1 MSMSPTR
8 RRIIYA
14 VALIAAGIAGVSA
27 FLIRPEPTKPARPPA
42 IVAVSPADGDSVLHQ
57 SEVFAEID
65 GAFDGELSING
76 HVIPKDQE
84 ERLQTG
90 NTRIGFTP
98 GNDKDFS
105 SFPAGRNCAAIR
117 YWPIS
122 EGEASSSTYSW
133 CFNLH

>member
-1 MSMSPTR
+1 MSPTR

-14 VALIAAGIAGVSA
+14 FALVAAGIAGVSA
-27 FLIRPEPTKPARPPA
+27 FLIRPEPTKPTRPPA
-42 IVAVSPADGDSVLHQ
+42 IVAISPGEGDTDIRQ
-57 SEVFAEID
+57 TTVFAEID
-65 GAFDGELSING
+65 SAFDGELSING

-84 ERLQTG
+84 TRIQTG

-98 GNDKDFS
+98 GKDKDFS